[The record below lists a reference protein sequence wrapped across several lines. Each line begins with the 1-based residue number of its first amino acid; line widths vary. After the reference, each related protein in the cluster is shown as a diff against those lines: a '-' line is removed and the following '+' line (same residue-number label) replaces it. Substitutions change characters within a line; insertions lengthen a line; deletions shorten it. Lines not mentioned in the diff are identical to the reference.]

1 MTMKRHFIAA
11 LGSLVLST
19 GAAQATDVNFAS
31 FQPPKSAAVT
41 HGLEP
46 FAERVG
52 TATDGELDFSV
63 FSGGALLG
71 ARNTV
76 EGLRSGI
83 AQMGQIVFGYHPAE
97 FPSSVMIAD
106 MAMYGDYPPA
116 VAAAVTEYVLLHCD
130 SCQKEYAA
138 EGIVVLGLT
147 STPPY
152 VLIGNTDLSD
162 LSNLSGLKVR
172 TPGALWDRWATH
184 FGATSVNMPSSDMYE
199 GLSRGA
205 LDVVLQPV
213 GSLKSHSFWDIAKD
227 VTVTNLGTY
236 RAWGIF
242 AAGAG
247 FWSELS
253 DDQKELMI
261 SEAAYGVIQAS
272 LGYMELDTQALAE
285 AESHEV
291 RVHEPTEAHKAA
303 MAEFIEAD
311 RANILSKARDQL
323 GLADAEER
331 LEIFTGLI
339 AKWDEN
345 FAPIQGDLD
354 AMATMLQ
361 EAIAPEIESLIAIAN

>member
-1 MTMKRHFIAA
+1 MNIKKHLATSLCCLALTAGIATA
-11 LGSLVLST
+11 K
-19 GAAQATDVNFAS
+19 DVNFAS

-41 HGLEP
+41 DGLEP
-46 FAERVG
+46 FAARVEA
-52 TATDGELDFSV
+52 ATNGELHFSV

-76 EGLRSGI
+76 EGLRNGI

-106 MAMYGDYPPA
+106 MAMYGEYPPA
-116 VAAAVTEYVLLHCD
+116 VAAAVTEYVLMHCE

-162 LSNLSGLKVR
+162 LSNLSGLRVR
-172 TPGALWDRWATH
+172 TPGALWDRWATS
-184 FGATSVNMPSSDMYE
+184 FGATPVNMPSSDMYE

-236 RAWGIF
+236 RAWGVF
-242 AAGAG
+242 AAGEG
-247 FWSELS
+247 FWSGLS
-253 DDQKELMI
+253 DEQKKLMI
-261 SEAAYGVIQAS
+261 SEAAYGVIEAS
-272 LGYMELDTQALAE
+272 LGYMKLDDQALAE
-285 AESHEV
+285 AAEHEV
-291 RVHEPTEAHKAA
+291 RIHEPTEAHKAA

-311 RANILSKARDQL
+311 RTNILSKARDQL
-323 GLADAEER
+323 HLPDAEER
-331 LEIFTGLI
+331 LETFTGLI
-339 AKWDEN
+339 AKWDEK
-345 FAPIQGDLD
+345 FAPIHGDLD
-354 AMATMLQ
+354 AMAAMLQ
-361 EAIAPEIESLIAIAN
+361 ETIGSEIDSLISN

>member
-1 MTMKRHFIAA
+1 MNMKRHLTAA
-11 LGSLVLST
+11 LGCLVLT
-19 GAAQATDVNFAS
+19 AGVAHAKDANFAT
-31 FQPPKSAAVT
+31 FLPPKSAAVS

-46 FAERVG
+46 FAERVEA
-52 TATDGELDFSV
+52 ATDGDLAFSV

-106 MAMYGDYPPA
+106 MAMYGEYPPA
-116 VAAAVTEYVLLHCD
+116 IAAAVTEYVLMHCD

-147 STPPY
+147 STPSY

-172 TPGALWDRWATH
+172 TPGALWDRWATN
-184 FGATSVNMPSSDMYE
+184 FEATPVNMPSSDMYE

-242 AAGAG
+242 SAGSD
-247 FWSELS
+247 FWSKLS
-253 DDQKELMI
+253 NEQKELMI
-261 SEAAYGVIQAS
+261 NEAAYGVIQAS

-291 RVHEPTEAHKAA
+291 RVHAPTEAHKTA

-323 GLADAEER
+323 GIADAEDR
-331 LEIFTGLI
+331 LKTFTGLV
-339 AKWDEN
+339 AKWDKN

-354 AMATMLQ
+354 AMASMLQ
-361 EAIAPEIESLIAIAN
+361 EAIAPEIENLIAN